1 MSAIH
6 EFRLPGV
13 SHFGWGAVERAGEE
27 AARLGTRAL
36 LVTGRSAMKRTGTA
50 DRVCGVLSAA
60 GVDVIVF
67 DHVESDPSS
76 ATVMKGAEIARGERR
91 DLIIGLGGGSP
102 MDAAR
107 AIAAMAVLDGSI
119 LDYAHG
125 KPIDRPGLPLMNITT
140 TSGTASEI
148 TPVAV
153 ILDEGRGLKMGIKSP
168 HWFARVAITD
178 PELTLTMPPELTA
191 ATGLDALTHAVESY
205 LSTGATAPSE
215 ALALKAIALVGAS
228 LPAAV
233 ADGADRPAREGMA
246 LASMTAGMAFA
257 NSGLGLV
264 HGLVHP
270 LGARLGIP
278 HGIAC
283 GRMLPAVLRFNRP
296 AVEDKL
302 LDVAR
307 ALSGKAT
314 AAAED
319 AVAAVE
325 ALLDTVGV
333 PRGIGD
339 LDITADQM
347 GSLAKEGLL
356 GGAVRT
362 NPRPVSEDQ
371 ARAILDQAR
380 EG

>member
-1 MSAIH
+1 
-6 EFRLPGV
+6 
-13 SHFGWGAVERAGEE
+13 
-27 AARLGTRAL
+27 
-36 LVTGRSAMKRTGTA
+36 MKRTGTA
-50 DRVCGVLSAA
+50 DRVCGLLRAA
-60 GVDVIVF
+60 GVDVITF
-67 DHVESDPSS
+67 DQVESDPSS
-76 ATVMKGAEIARGERR
+76 ATVMKGAEIARRERR

-125 KPIDRPGLPLMNITT
+125 KPIDRPGLPLINIAT

-153 ILDEGRGLKMGIKSP
+153 ILDEGRRLKIGTKSP

-178 PELTLTMPPELTA
+178 PELTATMPPELTA

-215 ALALKAIALVGAS
+215 ALALKSIALIGAN

-257 NSGLGLV
+257 NSGLGLA

-270 LGARLGIP
+270 LGAHLGLA

-302 LDVAR
+302 PDVAR
-307 ALSGKAT
+307 ALTGKAMPEP
-314 AAAED
+314 ED

-333 PRGIGD
+333 PSGIAD
-339 LDITADQM
+339 LDIPAEQM
-347 GSLAKEGLL
+347 ESLAKEGVL

-362 NPRPVSEDQ
+362 NPRPVSEED
-371 ARAILDQAR
+371 ARAVLDQAR
-380 EG
+380 EE